1 MSCRRDPRPKNTI
14 RWTREEKVD
23 VRVYADSRGRNGF
36 DEEMT
41 VRIVDVVSIPPHMA
55 FAHKR
60 RSESDSPLTTGV
72 VGNPIIRKY
81 VPTDDRRRLRKNN
94 VLSWDKLSQM

>member
-1 MSCRRDPRPKNTI
+1 MG
-14 RWTREEKVD
+14 
-23 VRVYADSRGRNGF
+23 VRVYVDSRGRNGLY
-36 DEEMT
+36 MKMAIR
-41 VRIVDVVSIPPHMA
+41 VMDVESIPPHMA

-81 VPTDDRRRLRKNN
+81 VPTDDRRRLRENN
-94 VLSWDKLSQM
+94 VPPWDEFGQV